1 MCSYTVFIL
10 FVQVLKSLKVLNLIL
25 KTLQILLTDR
35 QILDFTNP
43 VILSMVKE
51 RQLTGYFANYMLN
64 NCLSLSSLYPD
75 GPWRNYESLY

>member
-64 NCLSLSSLYPD
+64 NCLSLSSL
-75 GPWRNYESLY
+75 

>member
-10 FVQVLKSLKVLNLIL
+10 VVQVLKSLNVLNLIL

-64 NCLSLSSLYPD
+64 NCLSLSSL
-75 GPWRNYESLY
+75 

>member
-10 FVQVLKSLKVLNLIL
+10 VVQVLKSLKVLNLIL

-64 NCLSLSSLYPD
+64 NCLSLSSL
-75 GPWRNYESLY
+75 